1 MKNTDELVRNFAELN
16 RILDEIGNM
25 YSGSVLESFETARSE
40 LRDGVSETMN
50 KILTQPQDR
59 NGQITDDDYII

>member
-16 RILDEIGNM
+16 RILNEIGNM
-25 YSGSVLESFETARSE
+25 YSGSVLESFEAARSE
-40 LRDGVSETMN
+40 LREGVSETMK
-50 KILTQPQDR
+50 KIQAQSQDR